1 MRIDTVKK
9 EPRPPGRSWRYH
21 RDCPSGRIFE
31 VGEIAAAEANG
42 WQDHPWFD
50 EPAEDE
56 KRKRGPGRP
65 RRKDE

>member
-1 MRIDTVKK
+1 MLINTERKAS
-9 EPRPPGRSWRYH
+9 RSPGRGWRYH

-31 VGEIAAAEANG
+31 VDEIEAAEANG

-50 EPAEDE
+50 AEPAEE
-56 KRKRGPGRP
+56 KQKRSPGRP